1 MNIQTQLTND
11 FETLVQLENDLKSA
25 METYLDLAAKTDD
38 YIANHLDTE
47 SRTSQEKQIAALR
60 SNDENFNND
69 MLEMNLVK
77 HKIDLLKNQLSVISA
92 RQRVADTIIRYGGT
106 SNLIEG

>member
-1 MNIQTQLTND
+1 MNILDTLKKD
-11 FETLVQLENDLKSA
+11 FEKLVDIENDLLLTLNEYIELSI
-25 METYLDLAAKTDD
+25 KTDN

-69 MLEMNLVK
+69 MLELNLLK
-77 HKIDLLKNQLSVISA
+77 HKIELLKNQLSVISA
-92 RQRVADTIIRYGGT
+92 RQRVADTINRYMGT
-106 SNLIEG
+106 PNLIEA